1 MVNSRLVSTFDLFP
15 FGQIKPKKRTQQMA
29 DRQWFQEFWKCYT
42 DKLGD
47 YAQICMHVNL
57 YLIDWVA
64 KKQQQL
70 S

>member
-1 MVNSRLVSTFDLFP
+1 
-15 FGQIKPKKRTQQMA
+15 MA